1 MENNINDLA
10 LHQPTSAFAFPIGN
24 ESETSLPTLDL
35 GKRIE
40 ITFLSMGYGNLR
52 DVRCTCKDGRA
63 VLTGRTKTFYQ
74 KQVAQV
80 IAAKVAGVTAVENLI
95 EVDQ

>member
-1 MENNINDLA
+1 MALA
-10 LHQPTSAFAFPIGN
+10 MDTA
-24 ESETSLPTLDL
+24 
-35 GKRIE
+35 
-40 ITFLSMGYGNLR
+40 
-52 DVRCTCKDGRA
+52 RA